1 MNEWCH
7 KIRKEGYQLDRQVR
21 SIRNE
26 EEKVKRSLKQ
36 AASKGDKDTCTILAK
51 EIVRS
56 RKATNRIYMTK
67 AHLNSVQLQMKN
79 QLATLRVAG
88 SLSKSTE
95 VMQAMQNLVRL
106 PEIAGVM
113 REMSK
118 EMTKAGIIEEMLE
131 ETMDSFEDTEELE
144 EEVQTEVDKVSTFL
158 TLLFI
163 SLSSFDSV
171 DTFDVNTHLVCCD
184 LHFFRCF
191 MKSPRVNLVFWNHR
205 QLHQLSPPETGTN
218 PAAVRWRRP
227 RKLIQMKTWT
237 KCKIA

>member
-26 EEKVKRSLKQ
+26 EEKVKRSMKQ
-36 AASKGDKDTCTILAK
+36 AAAKGDKDTCTILAK

-67 AHLNSVQLQMKN
+67 AQLNSVELQMKN
-79 QLATLRVAG
+79 QLATIRVAG
-88 SLSKSTE
+88 SLAKSTE

-118 EMTKAGIIEEMLE
+118 EMMKAGIFEEMLE
-131 ETMDSFEDTEELE
+131 ETMDSVEDTDELE
-144 EEVQTEVDKVSTFL
+144 EEVQTEVDKVSQKF
-158 TLLFI
+158 
-163 SLSSFDSV
+163 
-171 DTFDVNTHLVCCD
+171 
-184 LHFFRCF
+184 
-191 MKSPRVNLVFWNHR
+191 
-205 QLHQLSPPETGTN
+205 
-218 PAAVRWRRP
+218 
-227 RKLIQMKTWT
+227 
-237 KCKIA
+237 

>member
-21 SIRNE
+21 AIKNE

-36 AASKGDKDTCTILAK
+36 AAAKGDRDTCTILAK
-51 EIVRS
+51 EIVHS
-56 RKATNRIYMTK
+56 RKAVNRIHTTK

-88 SLSKSTE
+88 ALSKSTE

-118 EMTKAGIIEEMLE
+118 EMMKAGILEEMLE
-131 ETMDSFEDTEELE
+131 ETMESIEDTDELE
-144 EEVQTEVDKVSTFL
+144 EEVQTEVDKVRAKSIRINNFESFI
-158 TLLFI
+158 LLNVFESFI
-163 SLSSFDSV
+163 SL
-171 DTFDVNTHLVCCD
+171 
-184 LHFFRCF
+184 
-191 MKSPRVNLVFWNHR
+191 
-205 QLHQLSPPETGTN
+205 LHQAPYDFFVCLFVFSIILTKFMDR
-218 PAAVRWRRP
+218 A
-227 RKLIQMKTWT
+227 MKF
-237 KCKIA
+237 